1 MSRRRQCSEDSVSL
15 KLSAGATVES
25 LSFRGPIRAD
35 GRRAGA
41 GYRPQKAAPE
51 VSEFGS
57 MEWDWGGAKRRRNAR
72 PEWRVESRRARPDKT
87 RSIMKSPTF
96 VASMDAKRLCLL
108 LESSYVGQLVTYK
121 ELSTAIGK
129 DVQTEGRSILNSAR
143 RIVQRELSYV
153 FGTVANQGL
162 KRLSDV
168 EIVQTGAQTVSSIRH
183 ASRRG
188 INRIAAA
195 DPVRASDGFPHSD
208 EHVPERVGNAAHFPS
223 GETIEKVGAEGG
235 PRGITTSAGHHPGC
249 VQGSP
254 LTKERSTLM

>member
-1 MSRRRQCSEDSVSL
+1 
-15 KLSAGATVES
+15 
-25 LSFRGPIRAD
+25 
-35 GRRAGA
+35 
-41 GYRPQKAAPE
+41 
-51 VSEFGS
+51 
-57 MEWDWGGAKRRRNAR
+57 
-72 PEWRVESRRARPDKT
+72 
-87 RSIMKSPTF
+87 MKSPTF

-195 DPVRASDGFPHSD
+195 DPVRLPMDSRIQMNTYLSVLGMLHISLQ
-208 EHVPERVGNAAHFPS
+208 EKRLKKLEQRVAL
-223 GETIEKVGAEGG
+223 AESRL
-235 PRGITTSAGHHPGC
+235 PLDTTLDVFKDQH
-249 VQGSP
+249 
-254 LTKERSTLM
+254 